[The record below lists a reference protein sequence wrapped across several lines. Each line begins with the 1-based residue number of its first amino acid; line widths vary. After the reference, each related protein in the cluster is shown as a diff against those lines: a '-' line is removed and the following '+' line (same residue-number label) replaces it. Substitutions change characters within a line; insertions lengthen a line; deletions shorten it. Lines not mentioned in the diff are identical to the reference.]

1 MKKEPIKIAENE
13 EQILEINSNA
23 KIDENNDYEKQF
35 NRKVK
40 IEKIFKVSSN
50 KVTIK
55 VWDLNLEDGDRISLY
70 LNNENILKDYQLLNK
85 KHKLEASLKEGVNM
99 FILHA
104 ENMGKTPPNTAAV
117 SIKDG
122 NKSHNLVLKSNM
134 KKSAALEIIR

>member
-1 MKKEPIKIAENE
+1 
-13 EQILEINSNA
+13 
-23 KIDENNDYEKQF
+23 
-35 NRKVK
+35 
-40 IEKIFKVSSN
+40 
-50 KVTIK
+50 
-55 VWDLNLEDGDRISLY
+55 
-70 LNNENILKDYQLLNK
+70 
-85 KHKLEASLKEGVNM
+85 M